1 MLPQVSDRKLKYA
14 IELVSKS
21 PSGLNIYHFRYKD
34 SIKFGAGVFQGVMAD
49 EVPVSAVIRHAD
61 GYDMVDYSKIDV
73 EFKRV
78 G

>member
-1 MLPQVSDRKLKYA
+1 MNSTQIKPSDVQATL
-14 IELVSKS
+14 SKHI
-21 PSGLNIYHFRYKD
+21 L
-34 SIKFGAGVFQGVMAD
+34 
-49 EVPVSAVIRHAD
+49 AD